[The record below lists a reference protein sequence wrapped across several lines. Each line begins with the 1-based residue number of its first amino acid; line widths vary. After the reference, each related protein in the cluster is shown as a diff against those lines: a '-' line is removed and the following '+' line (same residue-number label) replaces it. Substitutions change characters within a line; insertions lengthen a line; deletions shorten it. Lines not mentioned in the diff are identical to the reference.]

1 VRNATRFA
9 KSGAEVNMGKLERT
23 LLGVARPQ
31 QIFVVVVVILLMGL
45 LLLLPG
51 EVDGQL
57 SVNFYQNTACGN
69 LEAVIQTVMVAK
81 FQQASTSPAA
91 ILRLFFHDCMVNVS
105 AAARIPCRA
114 AAPSIYISFDAVQII
129 QLQNLQ

>member
-1 VRNATRFA
+1 VRNSTRFA
-9 KSGAEVNMGKLERT
+9 KSGAEMNMGKLERT

-31 QIFVVVVVILLMGL
+31 QISVVVVVILLMGP

-57 SVNFYQNTACGN
+57 SVNFYQNTACSN

-105 AAARIPCRA
+105 AAAVSHA
-114 AAPSIYISFDAVQII
+114 ELQLQVYISLMMQCK
-129 QLQNLQ
+129 